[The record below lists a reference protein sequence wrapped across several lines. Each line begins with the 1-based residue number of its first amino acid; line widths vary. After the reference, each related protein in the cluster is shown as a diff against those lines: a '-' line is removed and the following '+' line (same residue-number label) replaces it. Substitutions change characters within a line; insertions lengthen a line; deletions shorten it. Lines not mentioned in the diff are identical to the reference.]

1 LRINQFAVEGGG
13 RMPMK
18 KRKAAKKAAKKK

>member
-1 LRINQFAVEGGG
+1 LRINQSAVEGGG

-18 KRKAAKKAAKKK
+18 KRKAAKKAKKK